1 MQTEKELKQGRIYTA
16 SPLPFQGQKR
26 FFVNEF
32 KTALQ
37 EFCQGGKIT
46 TVIDLFG
53 GSGLLSHTAKRLYP
67 DLTVVF
73 NDYDDFHLRLDAIP
87 ETNAILE
94 KIRTIMAGYPKGQK
108 IDPEHRARILDLIR
122 EADRRG
128 FVDYISLS
136 GSLLFSANYVQSF
149 EEFDKATLYNR
160 VRQAGFHG
168 DGYLDGVEVVKCD
181 YADLF
186 SRYKGRPDVLFVV
199 DPPYLSTDT
208 ASYHS
213 DKYWKLRD
221 YLDVLKVLPGQNY
234 VFFTSDKSSLVEL
247 CQWMAENPLEGNPF
261 SRATIK
267 AHQAAPTGHG
277 RYTDM
282 MLYREAFK
290 ESA

>member
-1 MQTEKELKQGRIYTA
+1 MQRKKEQQTRRIYTT

-26 FFVNEF
+26 FFVTEF
-32 KTALQ
+32 KAALQ
-37 EFCQGGKIT
+37 EFCRDGKIT

-53 GSGLLSHTAKRLYP
+53 GSGLLSHTAKRFYP

-87 ETNAILE
+87 ETNVLME
-94 KIRTIMAGYPKGQK
+94 QIRTIMAGYPKGQK
-108 IDPEHRARILDLIR
+108 IDSKHRAQILDLIR
-122 EADRRG
+122 EADRHG

-136 GSLLFSANYVQSF
+136 GSLLFSAKYVQSLTEF
-149 EEFDKATLYNR
+149 EKATLYNR
-160 VRQAGFHG
+160 VRQTGF
-168 DGYLDGVEVVKCD
+168 DAVGYLDGIEIVKCD

-186 SRYKGRPDVLFVV
+186 DRYKGRLDVLFVV

-208 ASYHS
+208 GTYRS

-261 SRATIK
+261 TGAKIKSHYSATT
-267 AHQAAPTGHG
+267 HNTG
-277 RYTDM
+277 YTDM
-282 MLYREAFK
+282 MLYREALK

>member
-1 MQTEKELKQGRIYTA
+1 MQTKKEMKQGRIYTA

-37 EFCQGGKIT
+37 EFCRDGKIT

-53 GSGLLSHTAKRLYP
+53 GSGLLSHTAKRLCP

-73 NDYDDFHLRLDAIP
+73 NDYDDFHLRLNAIP
-87 ETNAILE
+87 ETNTILE

-122 EADRRG
+122 EADRCG

-136 GSLLFSANYVQSF
+136 GSLLFSANYVQDF
-149 EEFDKATLYNR
+149 GELEKATLYNR
-160 VRQAGFHG
+160 VRQTGFHA
-168 DGYLDGVEVVKCD
+168 DGYLDGIEVVKYD
-181 YADLF
+181 YTELF
-186 SRYKGRPDVLFVV
+186 ARYKGRHDVLFVV

-208 ASYHS
+208 ATYHS

-234 VFFTSDKSSLVEL
+234 VFFTSDKSQLVEL

-261 SRATIK
+261 NRATVK
-267 AHQAAPTGHG
+267 SHHSATTHNTG
-277 RYTDM
+277 YIDI
-282 MLYREAFK
+282 MLYRKAFK